1 MTHATGTAQDRDA
14 MNRMGKTQELMA
26 SWNLNGFAIF
36 GYSLVL
42 GNAWVVA
49 IITSIFGL
57 TNGGTAGI
65 IWSFIVVLFGMFCST
80 LSMAEMASMAP
91 TAGCQ
96 YHWVSEFA
104 PPRAQK
110 ILSYLVGWMCV
121 LGWQTAMAASAYT
134 PALAPQGLIAI
145 NNPTYTLAPYQAY
158 LFTVAILL
166 VSILINIFLIR
177 KFKPIETAMVI
188 FFFLSWISISSPS
201 SGRRAKKAPA
211 RQVFT
216 SFSDGSGWG
225 SLGLATLIGGLTA
238 AHLSEELVDSSYALP
253 RAMVLTALANYLTA
267 TVAVI
272 TLCFTL
278 GGSAEDLLET
288 RYGQPYIQVL
298 YNAVRSRGDASVLAA
313 VVTVLLL
320 FTSINQVATTSRQL
334 YAFARDDG
342 FPFSGVLKK
351 VVNPMYNIPVNS
363 LFATFM
369 FTFLFGLIVL
379 GSNVAFNILTTLS
392 SSGLLTS
399 YIVCIG
405 CILHKRVTRPN
416 ELPPSRFSLGRFVV
430 AVNIVAL
437 SLLAV
442 IFVFL
447 FFPPIPRPAPAEM
460 NWTVLIYGVTLVG
473 CLVFY
478 MLVGRHRYQAP
489 VALVK
494 KEY

>member
-1 MTHATGTAQDRDA
+1 
-14 MNRMGKTQELMA
+14 
-26 SWNLNGFAIF
+26 
-36 GYSLVL
+36 
-42 GNAWVVA
+42 
-49 IITSIFGL
+49 
-57 TNGGTAGI
+57 
-65 IWSFIVVLFGMFCST
+65 MFCST

-91 TAGCQ
+91 TAGGQ
-96 YHWVSEFA
+96 HHWVSEFA
-104 PPRAQK
+104 PPQAQK

-121 LGWQTAMAASAYT
+121 LGYLPAPIFPLLLTFPSWQTAMAASAYT
-134 PALAPQGLIAI
+134 PALALQGLIAI
-145 NNPTYTLAPYQAY
+145 NNPTYTLPPYQAY
-158 LFTVAILL
+158 LFTIAILL
-166 VSILINIFLIR
+166 LSIIINIFLIR
-177 KFKPIETAMVI
+177 RFKTIETFMVV
-188 FFFLSWISISSPS
+188 FFFLSWISIIAVLWAKS
-201 SGRRAKKAPA
+201 KKAPA
-211 RQVFT
+211 RQVST
-216 SFSDGSGWG
+216 SFTDGSGWG
-225 SLGLATLIGGLTA
+225 SLGLATLIGGLPGGFVSLIGSDSA
-238 AHLSEELVDSSYALP
+238 AHLSEE
-253 RAMVLTALANYLTA
+253 AMVLTALANYLTA

-298 YNAVRSRGDASVLAA
+298 YNAVKSRGGASVLTA

-342 FPFSGVLKK
+342 FPFSRFLKK
-351 VVNPMYNIPVNS
+351 VNPAYNIPINS

-369 FTFLFGLIVL
+369 FTFLLGLIVL

-405 CILHKRVTRPN
+405 CILYKRITRPN
-416 ELPPSRFSLGRFVV
+416 ELPPSRFTLGKLGVM
-430 AVNIVAL
+430 VNIVAL

-447 FFPPIPRPAPAEM
+447 FFPPKPRPAPAEM
-460 NWTVLIYGVTLVG
+460 NWTVLIYGVTLIG

-478 MLVGRHRYQAP
+478 MLVGRDRYQAP